1 MRYLFGMLLTKERLK
16 KLSKFKNEKRKW
28 SHSRATWVTTKNFS
42 ILISRAWRIEEQ
54 EVTWFKCFE
63 SKTILTNYNS
73 NYAQISGPAEA
84 VVKRRRASVRMGK
97 EFVKNCMVR
106 ETYFTNRM
114 ANSWNKLEEEIIQAK
129 TVNGFKARYDKH
141 FNR

>member
-1 MRYLFGMLLTKERLK
+1 
-16 KLSKFKNEKRKW
+16 
-28 SHSRATWVTTKNFS
+28 
-42 ILISRAWRIEEQ
+42 
-54 EVTWFKCFE
+54 
-63 SKTILTNYNS
+63 
-73 NYAQISGPAEA
+73 
-84 VVKRRRASVRMGK
+84 MGK

-114 ANSWNKLEEEIIQAK
+114 VDSWNKLEEEIIQAK

>member
-1 MRYLFGMLLTKERLK
+1 MRLEDRRTRGDMIQMFKIQNNFNKVDLSALK
-16 KLSKFKNEKRKW
+16 
-28 SHSRATWVTTKNFS
+28 
-42 ILISRAWRIEEQ
+42 
-54 EVTWFKCFE
+54 
-63 SKTILTNYNS
+63 TNCNS

-84 VVKRRRASVRMGK
+84 VVRRRRASVRMGK

-114 ANSWNKLEEEIIQAK
+114 ADPWNKLEEEVIQAK